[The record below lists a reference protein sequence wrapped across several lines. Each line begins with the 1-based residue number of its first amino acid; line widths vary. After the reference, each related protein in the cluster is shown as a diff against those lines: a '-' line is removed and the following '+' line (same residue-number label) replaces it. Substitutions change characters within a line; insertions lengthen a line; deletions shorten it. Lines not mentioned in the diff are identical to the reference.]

1 MSSSAFDVMSEQ
13 FVDIAHTRQQEGEYT
28 LHKPRR
34 GPYQSNDFASRVLW
48 IHNKDRYVVWVV
60 GGKQFLTVNEQE
72 LLDELNLTDI
82 DNPLSQAKIGEFIDD
97 YRLDR
102 KKYTD
107 ADPKSRLKKQKT
119 SKGPPATA
127 QETNAAVAPVVDT
140 AAATT
145 STGEGEAQN
154 MDACAVEGE
163 ADQALDEAAGEATAA
178 SAMEGEADEVL
189 EQGAGE
195 ATAASGEATAA
206 SAVKVQAVTN
216 AVSNAEAEE
225 VAEADAE
232 AKAFM
237 DDEGEAEAANDER
250 PDAGGLVISK
260 GLVKGRIDD
269 EASLWGEVE
278 ETSTSAASS
287 SGVQKSQ
294 VEIDLKAELDR
305 QKQRADLAEADADNE
320 RRKHRN
326 YIKSKGK
333 EVNKLKDEIKSRPS
347 ASEME
352 RLKKENEEAQS
363 IMSAEK
369 YQELKSSGTDATAR
383 FKELIELAIV
393 SYQKRIDEAK
403 EKGRAYEAAM
413 DAKEAA
419 APASAKEDVYQFKDD
434 SNQWADITDSG
445 LINAYA
451 SLSAS
456 HKTVQHSFN
465 GHTYSLTF
473 VSSAKK
479 TVSFKQLNINTS
491 KLREV
496 RKIERDAAKG
506 PPRESL
512 HNGMLAADRNDI
524 LFGDASPIELSDDL
538 VDSWLNTTNFYKP
551 PTQEMSL
558 ALSKLADL
566 FGQCSDS
573 DYKYTVDAGTQ
584 ATHKKSKHIVP
595 HTDGVK
601 DFMSEVWIKPAALS
615 QWLSH
620 AHWRGYKHA
629 RIVCHG
635 ASKEGYAGMR
645 SHGIGFSMDFA
656 GRNGQAYG
664 PGLYFGLSD
673 HATVGYNQA
682 SGYPPGTFAI
692 GLILTSDKEGWQHH
706 HGGYRV
712 TQMSEEE
719 ISAYKTISF
728 GTPVSGVDNA
738 MVLHDP
744 ALALCIGIARSFDD
758 KHGHGWM

>member
-1 MSSSAFDVMSEQ
+1 MSSSAFDVMGEQ
-13 FVDIAHTRQQEGEYT
+13 FVDIAHTRLQEAEYT

-34 GPYQSNDFASRVLW
+34 GPYQSNNFASRVLW

-60 GGKQFLTVNEQE
+60 GGKHFLTVNEQE
-72 LLDELNLTDI
+72 LLDELKLTNI
-82 DNPLSQAKIGEFIDD
+82 NNPMSKAKIGEFIND

-102 KKYTD
+102 KKYMD
-107 ADPKSRLKKQKT
+107 ADPGSRLKKQKT
-119 SKGPPATA
+119 SGGPPANLRKATA
-127 QETNAAVAPVVDT
+127 QETDAAVAPVMVET

-154 MDACAVEGE
+154 MEAHAEVEGD
-163 ADQALDEAAGEATAA
+163 ADQALEEPANAA
-178 SAMEGEADEVL
+178 SAMEGEADDVF
-189 EQGAGE
+189 EQVSEEGAGE
-195 ATAASGEATAA
+195 ATAP
-206 SAVKVQAVTN
+206 SAVKVEAVTN
-216 AVSNAEAEE
+216 ANAEAEE
-225 VAEADAE
+225 VAEADA
-232 AKAFM
+232 
-237 DDEGEAEAANDER
+237 DDEGEAEAAKDER
-250 PDAGGLVISK
+250 SDAGGLVIDK
-260 GLVKGRIDD
+260 EAAIGEKDD
-269 EASLWGEVE
+269 EAAEEAVE

-294 VEIDLKAELDR
+294 IEIDLQAELDR
-305 QKQRADLAEADADNE
+305 HKQRADAAEADADNE

-333 EVNKLKDEIKSRPS
+333 EVNKLRDEIKSRPS
-347 ASEME
+347 VSEME

-363 IMSAEK
+363 ILSSEK
-369 YQELKSSGTDATAR
+369 YQDLKTLGIDATTR
-383 FKELIELAIV
+383 LKELIDLTIV

-419 APASAKEDVYQFKDD
+419 ALASAKEDVYQFKDD
-434 SNQWADITDSG
+434 YNQWTDITDSG

-451 SLSAS
+451 SLNAMK
-456 HKTVQHSFN
+456 KTLQYSFN

-473 VSSAKK
+473 VSSTNK
-479 TVSFKQLNINTS
+479 TVNFKQLNINTS

-524 LFGDASPIELSDDL
+524 LFGNDSPIELPDEL

-584 ATHKKSKHIVP
+584 ATHKSSKHVVP

-601 DFMSEVWIKPAALS
+601 DFMSELWIKPAALS

-629 RIVCHG
+629 RIVCQG
-635 ASKEGYAGMR
+635 TSKEGYAGMR

-656 GRNGQAYG
+656 GKNGQAYG

-673 HATVGYNQA
+673 HATVGYNQP

-706 HGGYRV
+706 HGGYRLA
-712 TQMSEEE
+712 QMSEEE

-738 MVLHDP
+738 IVLHDP
-744 ALALCIGIARSFDD
+744 ALVLCIGQARSFDD
-758 KHGHGWM
+758 KHGRGWM